1 MFKTVTT
8 ANVAQLNLMAIIE
21 DSIDCLRK
29 DDYQEIVFVEVIVRI
44 KHSTTT
50 VSWNLVVIAIN
61 SFSNLTVIAIEVV
74 LKVFVDIS

>member
-1 MFKTVTT
+1 
-8 ANVAQLNLMAIIE
+8 
-21 DSIDCLRK
+21 
-29 DDYQEIVFVEVIVRI
+29 VFVEVIVRI

-61 SFSNLTVIAIEVV
+61 SFSNSPAIAMEVV